1 MSESPVLFQARLFHV
16 TREILCTA
24 DGREHVREIVRHPG
38 AVAIVP
44 VLDDGRICLIENY
57 RIAVDRVL
65 LELPAGTRE
74 PDEPP
79 AETALR
85 ELAEE
90 TGYRAGSIRELTA
103 LLMSPGILDEKIHI
117 YLATALAPGAAA
129 LEAGEQ
135 ITVRPIEWSEAVE
148 MIRDGRIQ
156 DAKTVAGLLHY
167 GAFVRK
173 YIKAAL

>member
-1 MSESPVLFQARLFHV
+1 MSESPVLFQARLFRV
-16 TREILCTA
+16 TREILRTD

-38 AVAIVP
+38 AVTIVP
-44 VLDDGRICLIENY
+44 VLNDGRICLIENY

-90 TGYRAGSIRELTA
+90 TGYRADSIVDLATF
-103 LLMSPGILDEKIHI
+103 LMSPGILDETMHV
-117 YLATALAPGAAA
+117 YLATGLTPGEMA

-135 ITVRPIEWSEAVE
+135 ITVRPTKWEEAME

-156 DAKTVAGLLHY
+156 DAKTVAGLLYY
-167 GAFVRK
+167 GAFKRE
-173 YIKAAL
+173 